1 MTSERGA
8 KAPLST
14 GSGQDL
20 ASISARFVA
29 LVIDWVACL
38 LLSYLLQWIGVE
50 APRVAGADVL
60 PSGLFLLYTAVAL
73 TVGSQTLGMAVM
85 KVACVDAGTGGR
97 LPLWRSVVR
106 AILLSLVLPAL
117 TAIVHPYSR
126 GLHDLAAGSVVLKA
140 AAAER

>member
-8 KAPLST
+8 RAPQST

-38 LLSYLLQWIGVE
+38 LLSYLIQWMGVE
-50 APRVAGADVL
+50 PPRVAGADVL

-73 TVGSQTLGMAVM
+73 TAGTQTLGMAVM
-85 KVACVDAGTGGR
+85 KIACVDSRTGGR
-97 LPLWRSVVR
+97 LPLWRSILR
-106 AILLSLVLPAL
+106 ALLLSLVVPAL
-117 TAIVHPYSR
+117 TAFFHPYNR
-126 GLHDLAAGSVVLKA
+126 GLHDLAAGSVVLKVPA
-140 AAAER
+140 AS

>member
-8 KAPLST
+8 RAPEST

-38 LLSYLLQWIGVE
+38 LLSYLIQWMGVE
-50 APRVAGADVL
+50 PPRVAGADVL

-73 TVGSQTLGMAVM
+73 TAGTQTLGMAVM
-85 KVACVDAGTGGR
+85 KIACVDSRTGGR
-97 LPLWRSVVR
+97 LPLWRSILR
-106 AILLSLVLPAL
+106 ALLLSLVVPAL
-117 TAIVHPYSR
+117 TAFFHPYNR
-126 GLHDLAAGSVVLKA
+126 GLHDLAAGSVVLKVPA
-140 AAAER
+140 AS